1 LHESRSPMK
10 AADLIIKH
18 RIILTAIMLVLAVS
32 CAVLTAFVPINH
44 DRTQYLADNSNMKQG
59 LSIMQSEFPDGEI
72 GFSNEDIPS
81 TEVPMWI
88 LLCAA
93 GLMIIILLIMC
104 DSWLEPVLILATVG
118 IAVLINTGTN
128 IVFPFI
134 DELTFSIGPVIQL
147 VLSLDYSIIL
157 IHRYLQEKARHPDRL
172 EAMKAAITSSI
183 SSIASSALT
192 TAVGLLTLVFLSFK
206 LGPELGIVLAK
217 GVLIS
222 LICVLAILPT
232 LILFSDRWLEKTKKR
247 SPHIPMGFF
256 AAFSRKTRYV
266 MPGIFLVLFV
276 VFCILQSFTQIS
288 FLEKDE
294 MPASMSDS
302 DENQVV
308 LIYRS
313 ADEDRIENMMENVT
327 RDERITEVLGYYNTL
342 GKAYPAEEMS
352 IVIKDLGDGV
362 PVSDEMLRMLYV
374 YYRIRHGSE
383 EMTIPQLFDFVS
395 NELMTDPQ
403 LAPFFPQ
410 TTKDYILDQQTAL
423 KDGLAQMKGPVYSRL
438 VITSDYPEES
448 PETLAYIERLRQQ
461 CGESL
466 EEYYL
471 VGTSVMAGEMN
482 DSFENEHLMIT
493 LITAAAIFLVVLIA
507 FRNPILPLILTLLVQ
522 CGVFITV
529 TVIGALSGSIYYLAL
544 LIVQS
549 ILMGATID
557 YGIVFCSFY
566 KECRQVTD
574 MAGALKQAYERS
586 IHTIMTSG
594 SILVLVLAAI
604 GTFAPS
610 SMIRTV
616 SITLSIGSVI
626 AIFLILFVLP
636 GVTACFDRFIL
647 SGKKTGQ

>member
-1 LHESRSPMK
+1 M
-10 AADLIIKH
+10 
-18 RIILTAIMLVLAVS
+18 
-32 CAVLTAFVPINH
+32 
-44 DRTQYLADNSNMKQG
+44 
-59 LSIMQSEFPDGEI
+59 
-72 GFSNEDIPS
+72 
-81 TEVPMWI
+81 
-88 LLCAA
+88 
-93 GLMIIILLIMC
+93 
-104 DSWLEPVLILATVG
+104 LILATVG

-128 IVFPFI
+128 ILLPFI
-134 DELTFSIGPVIQL
+134 DEMTFSIGPVIQL

-157 IHRYLQEKARHPDRL
+157 INHYLQEKSRHTDRPD
-172 EAMKAAITSSI
+172 AMKAAIAGSI
-183 SSIASSALT
+183 SSIASSAFT

-232 LILFSDRWLEKTKKR
+232 LLLFSDRWLEKTKKR

-256 AAFSRKTRYV
+256 ASFSRKARHV

-276 VFCILQSFTQIS
+276 VFCILQGYTQIS

-294 MPASMSDS
+294 MPAKESGT

-313 ADEDRIENMMENVT
+313 EDEGQVERLMENVT
-327 RDERITEVLGYYNTL
+327 EDERITEVLGYYNTL
-342 GKAYPAEEMS
+342 GRAYTAEEMTAAL
-352 IVIKDLGDGV
+352 KDLGGET
-362 PVSDEMLRMLYV
+362 PVSDEMIRMLYL
-374 YYRIRHGSE
+374 YYRTLHGSD
-383 EMTIPQLFDFVS
+383 EMTTPQGSADSQDAMAAPQDPGDGGEEEVKLTIPRLFDFLS

-403 LAPFFPQ
+403 LSAFFPQ
-410 TTKDYILDQQTAL
+410 ATKDYILEQRTAL
-423 KDGLAQMKGPVYSRL
+423 EDGMAQMKGPVYSRL

-461 CGESL
+461 CGGSL

-471 VGTSVMAGEMN
+471 VGTSVMASDMN
-482 DSFENEHLMIT
+482 NSFEDEHLMIT
-493 LITAAAIFLVVLIA
+493 LITAIAIFLVVLLA
-507 FRNPILPLILTLLVQ
+507 FRNPVLPLILTLLVQ

-529 TVIGALSGSIYYLAL
+529 TVLGALSGSIYYLAL

-557 YGIVFCSFY
+557 YGIVFCNFY
-566 KECRQVTD
+566 KESRQVTD
-574 MAGALKQAYERS
+574 MAGALKLAYERS

-604 GTFAPS
+604 GLFAPS
-610 SMIRTV
+610 SMIRSV
-616 SITLSIGSVI
+616 SITLSIGSTI
-626 AIFLILFVLP
+626 AILLILFVLP
-636 GVTACFDRFIL
+636 GMTACFDRFII
-647 SGKKTGQ
+647 SDRKNRNKK